1 MDLMHVHIKQT
12 KTEKLNC
19 GRYQTTSHWLHYY
32 WCGFQFHLYLLIHKG
47 HLLLYGNHH
56 HVSYLILIYMYCIV
70 LYHIFLDTVPV
81 TVENE
86 FHSTSTDGQRS
97 LDEQQPS
104 TNPIDVPYQLQVK
117 YNLILLPSLRFSLL
131 SAAPSPAPSAAPS
144 PLSSLSPPSA
154 APSPAPPPSPLPLP
168 SLSSPSSRL

>member
-1 MDLMHVHIKQT
+1 
-12 KTEKLNC
+12 
-19 GRYQTTSHWLHYY
+19 
-32 WCGFQFHLYLLIHKG
+32 
-47 HLLLYGNHH
+47 
-56 HVSYLILIYMYCIV
+56 MYCIV

-117 YNLILLPSLRFSLL
+117 YNLTLLPSLRFSLL

-154 APSPAPPPSPLPLP
+154 APSPAPLPLLSLSPPSPLPPPDSKLLSVQEFP
-168 SLSSPSSRL
+168 SDSP